1 MFWNNKDDWGEISE
15 AFEEYADDWDYKLVT
30 LDEQKQLLLHCG
42 FRHVEVFDKTKDY
55 VELLEDHLENL
66 KRRKDQILQEY
77 READLQSI
85 CSEWSEKLEH
95 FTGGEQVWG
104 YFTAKK
110 IFCWM
115 YLKLTNCER
124 ILLAKK
130 IYKEKN
136 VLTL

>member
-1 MFWNNKDDWGEISE
+1 M
-15 AFEEYADDWDYKLVT
+15 VT

-55 VELLEDHLENL
+55 VELLEEHLEDL

-104 YFTAKK
+104 YFTARK
-110 IFCWM
+110 IFC
-115 YLKLTNCER
+115 
-124 ILLAKK
+124 
-130 IYKEKN
+130 
-136 VLTL
+136 